1 MEPTRGGKAWTDSE
15 VTEPQEL
22 LSEPLEF
29 TAEPLEIS
37 HCSAAF
43 SGAAQA
49 VWPPQLLG
57 WHWTS
62 AEPRHWFHP
71 HHHSHKAVRSHGP
84 LALLLMLPFSWIF
97 CSTTVLFPPPVP
109 SSCSQLSV
117 HCAVWP
123 WVLQYPQESSWVI
136 HHLPHGAGALPC
148 HTPCQDEDFTRVR
161 HTSVSWLR
169 VSHADFT
176 FWAKPSEAGG
186 REHQQNPQPS
196 FWEKDTCCMTLLQN
210 RVFLK
215 AMFTLPLPWWGQPW
229 ILESTA
235 LT

>member
-62 AEPRHWFHP
+62 AEPKALVSPTPPQPQSCQVPWAISTTP
-71 HHHSHKAVRSHGP
+71 HAPFFMDFLQHHCAFPTSGP
-84 LALLLMLPFSWIF
+84 LFLLTAECALCSVTLGASVPSGVLLGD
-97 CSTTVLFPPPVP
+97 PPPP
-109 SSCSQLSV
+109 TRRWGSTLS
-117 HCAVWP
+117 H
-123 WVLQYPQESSWVI
+123 
-136 HHLPHGAGALPC
+136 
-148 HTPCQDEDFTRVR
+148 
-161 HTSVSWLR
+161 
-169 VSHADFT
+169 
-176 FWAKPSEAGG
+176 
-186 REHQQNPQPS
+186 
-196 FWEKDTCCMTLLQN
+196 
-210 RVFLK
+210 
-215 AMFTLPLPWWGQPW
+215 TLPG
-229 ILESTA
+229 
-235 LT
+235 